1 MNITIIG
8 TGYVGLVTG
17 ACFSE
22 FGVHVRCVD
31 RLDDK
36 IEKLNRGEVPIYEP
50 GLDELVARNLSSGRL
65 SFTTDTAEAIKDAL
79 VLFIAVGTPSADDGS
94 TDLRSIEAV
103 AREIGQHIDD
113 YKVIVTKSTAPVGTS
128 DKLRDWIQEELDHRG
143 DKTQFSVASNPEFL
157 REGAAIGDFMRPDR
171 VVIGT
176 SPGDDRALAVMKDLY
191 RPLYLNETPF
201 VETDIHT
208 AELTK
213 YAANAFLAT
222 KISFINEISV
232 FCEEIGGDVQAIAR
246 AMGLDRRIGKKFLHA
261 GPGFGGSCLPKDTLS
276 VAHFAREFG
285 HEFSI
290 VEASIRVNDRQ
301 RTRMV
306 DKIVHALGGEA
317 KAKVVAVLGLSF
329 KPETDDLRD
338 APAISII
345 RSLLEQGASIRA
357 YDPAAMSQAGRMV
370 PELILCKDVYEALT
384 GADVMVIITEWN
396 EFRMIDLTRAQK
408 IMSAPRMVDLRN
420 IYDKTR
426 VTSAG
431 FEYWGVGR

>member
-157 REGAAIGDFMRPDR
+157 REGA
-171 VVIGT
+171 
-176 SPGDDRALAVMKDLY
+176 
-191 RPLYLNETPF
+191 
-201 VETDIHT
+201 
-208 AELTK
+208 
-213 YAANAFLAT
+213 
-222 KISFINEISV
+222 
-232 FCEEIGGDVQAIAR
+232 
-246 AMGLDRRIGKKFLHA
+246 
-261 GPGFGGSCLPKDTLS
+261 
-276 VAHFAREFG
+276 
-285 HEFSI
+285 
-290 VEASIRVNDRQ
+290 
-301 RTRMV
+301 
-306 DKIVHALGGEA
+306 
-317 KAKVVAVLGLSF
+317 
-329 KPETDDLRD
+329 
-338 APAISII
+338 
-345 RSLLEQGASIRA
+345 
-357 YDPAAMSQAGRMV
+357 
-370 PELILCKDVYEALT
+370 
-384 GADVMVIITEWN
+384 
-396 EFRMIDLTRAQK
+396 
-408 IMSAPRMVDLRN
+408 
-420 IYDKTR
+420 
-426 VTSAG
+426 
-431 FEYWGVGR
+431 